1 MEDFF
6 MHEKQILNVL
16 RAKEASQYIGV
27 AESTFWKWVKEN
39 KLPKGKKI
47 SPRVT
52 LWLKSDLDNFLGM
65 AQEAAEQA

>member
-1 MEDFF
+1 MQ
-6 MHEKQILNVL
+6 EKQISNVL
-16 RAKEASQYIGV
+16 RAKQASQYIGV

-52 LWLKSDLDNFLGM
+52 LWLVSDLDNFLAM
-65 AQEAAEQA
+65 SHEAEQA

>member
-1 MEDFF
+1 MQ
-6 MHEKQILNVL
+6 EKQIANVL
-16 RAKEASQYIGV
+16 RAKQASQYIGV

-52 LWLKSDLDNFLGM
+52 LWLVSDLDNFLAM
-65 AQEAAEQA
+65 SHEAEQA